1 MGAGALVA
9 AAVTSIGVAGFSAH
23 KQHVASRRAETRQK
37 GLIASEQAR
46 QRKQESLIASQE
58 ETTARAVGARLKAT
72 AGRRAGRRSLL
83 HSSTQEQAS
92 ATELASQTT
101 LG

>member
-1 MGAGALVA
+1 MGLGLVVA
-9 AAVTSIGVAGFSAH
+9 AAVTSTVATGYSMH
-23 KQHVASRRAETRQK
+23 RQHVASRRAETRQK
-37 GLIASEQAR
+37 GLIASERAR

-58 ETTARAVGARLKAT
+58 ESSAKAVGARLKAS

-83 HSSTQEQAS
+83 HSSAQEEAS
-92 ATELASQTT
+92 ATELASQST